1 MNNALGGAII
11 SRYKARIYGFVI
23 SPQGLL
29 VPSQLVQERCL
40 LPIPRAQLRS
50 LGIYIY
56 GLLVRLAG
64 LALSSQ
70 FSQSIALIALG
81 SCQDIIHPQGF
92 II

>member
-11 SRYKARIYGFVI
+11 SRYKARICGFVI
-23 SPQGLL
+23 SPHGLL

-40 LPIPRAQLRS
+40 LPYQGSGS

-56 GLLVRLAG
+56 GLLVCLAG

-70 FSQSIALIALG
+70 FSQSIVLIALG
-81 SCQDIIHPQGF
+81 GCQDIIRPQGF